1 MSSTVSLPAGV
12 SFPDYSDP
20 LVVFGSRGYERTG
33 SARENGEQL
42 VSDLEEA
49 GIQFDAIVS
58 GGARGA
64 DRAGEVAGVLT
75 DTPVVVF
82 NVNGVDDRH
91 HWYADHSDA
100 HYQVET
106 VSAVGVADARVEV
119 EEAHEAE
126 DADNDDGGD
135 DDVHDVEEDDND
147 DTVVGVESDERGT
160 PATTTTRG
168 TIEQTMG
175 RTLKQPTGWESME
188 MVMVVEMPGRSAS
201 ASGVWGET
209 LGEMEEPGETGMS
222 AVVVMAARLLL
233 LLIQRLLLVTAL
245 IKEISPPRSRSAG
258 YRAL

>member
-1 MSSTVSLPAGV
+1 M
-12 SFPDYSDP
+12 SFPDYSNP
-20 LVVFGSRGYERTG
+20 LVVFGSRNYHRTG

-147 DTVVGVESDERGT
+147 DTVVGVESDERGDAGDNDNEGDDRADDGEDAEAANRVGVDGDGNGGGDAGT
-160 PATTTTRG
+160 ISVGVGGVGRDTGRDGGARRDGNVGGSGDGGATTATADSATT
-168 TIEQTMG
+168 
-175 RTLKQPTGWESME
+175 
-188 MVMVVEMPGRSAS
+188 
-201 ASGVWGET
+201 
-209 LGEMEEPGETGMS
+209 
-222 AVVVMAARLLL
+222 
-233 LLIQRLLLVTAL
+233 
-245 IKEISPPRSRSAG
+245 AG
-258 YRAL
+258 DGAD